1 MKRCL
6 STGTV
11 SIDDAFITK
20 TNKKAKKLR
29 QKNRKDMDNTTQ
41 SSTNDCDDLL
51 PMSQN
56 DMDNDMNNVMDNVIN
71 AVINTVDTNQITTD
85 GSNSMTGSTN
95 VNTGNCDLLKTEIN
109 NLNAII
115 TQLNIKVDFLMSF
128 LGLKGDDLITQQQAQ
143 SASQTNS
150 TNDTAVLKGS
160 QKNSSS
166 ISYANA
172 ARSKTSPTQLSS
184 QLRQAVVSAVYVDL
198 HSKSARANNIIV
210 SGLPKFDRTD
220 EKDTVLELIGSEF
233 NIMPTIKQCRRLGK
247 PLANKPQN
255 LLVTLESLEHV
266 NVILS
271 NAKQLRSSYNDF
283 VRANVYINSDL
294 TKAEA
299 AVAYEERCRR
309 RLQREDRSSRQQHH
323 QHQEKASNEV
333 IAIPSTSTACS
344 HTAAIGSSV
353 TNTQLNASVPDF
365 HPAMLV
371 QPTANMPSSVQA
383 SATNV
388 PSK

>member
-11 SIDDAFITK
+11 STDDAFIMK

-29 QKNRKDMDNTTQ
+29 QKNQKGMDNATQ
-41 SSTNDCDDLL
+41 SSTNDCNDSL

-56 DMDNDMNNVMDNVIN
+56 DMDDVIN
-71 AVINTVDTNQITTD
+71 AVINPVDTNQISIG
-85 GSNSMTGSTN
+85 GSNSIPGSIIINTN
-95 VNTGNCDLLKTEIN
+95 NCDLLKAEIN
-109 NLNAII
+109 SLNTII
-115 TQLNIKVDFLMSF
+115 AQLNIKVDFLMSF
-128 LGLKGDDLITQQQAQ
+128 LGLKDDDSITQPQAQ
-143 SASQTNS
+143 SASQSNP
-150 TNDTAVLKGS
+150 TNDVLKGS
-160 QKNSSS
+160 QNNSSS
-166 ISYANA
+166 TSYANV
-172 ARSKTSPTQLSS
+172 ARSKTSTTQLSS

-210 SGLPKFDRTD
+210 SGLPKLDRTD
-220 EKDTVLELIGSEF
+220 DKDTVLELIGTEF

-255 LLVTLESLEHV
+255 LLVTLESLDHV

-271 NAKQLRSSYNDF
+271 SAKQLRSSYNDF

-299 AVAYEERCRR
+299 AVAYDERCRR

-323 QHQEKASNEV
+323 QQQQKVSNGE
-333 IAIPSTSTACS
+333 PSSK
-344 HTAAIGSSV
+344 
-353 TNTQLNASVPDF
+353 LNATVPEF
-365 HPAMLV
+365 RSTTTISQSTPPLQLINA
-371 QPTANMPSSVQA
+371 A
-383 SATNV
+383 V
-388 PSK
+388 PSFVPAALTSSTCM